1 MKKTKNNTT
10 PNNINTKAT
19 KKIGNW
25 NKYNKSL
32 QERGNITLYISR
44 KLITKTALAPK
55 KTKLAGRP
63 KKYSDDL
70 ILLILT
76 VRTVYHLPLRQT
88 TGFVA
93 GFLSAI
99 GVNWS
104 LPDYST
110 LSRRMQK
117 LEVDFCRDIRS
128 KLNGQKLTLSLDS
141 SGLKVY
147 GEGEWKVRK
156 HGCSYRRTW
165 VETHIAVN
173 DSRDILGLIN
183 TKSNVHD
190 ASQFK
195 PLIRAVKHNLPAG
208 VIDTVIGDGAYDVN
222 EFYHYAEDEWFYFIA
237 PPPKNATIRVT
248 GGRRVGIKD
257 QSGWEERNHIVSRI
271 AEIGLESWKQE
282 VGYHRR
288 NIVENTFYRL
298 KTIFGDKLRSRTVES
313 QYTEQC
319 IRASLINRY
328 NRMGLPEYA
337 G

>member
-1 MKKTKNNTT
+1 MKKS
-10 PNNINTKAT
+10 NINTT
-19 KKIGNW
+19 HINNNKKIINW
-25 NKYNKSL
+25 GEYSNSL
-32 QERGNITLYISR
+32 KARGDITLYISR
-44 KLITKTALAPK
+44 KLIEKTALAPR
-55 KTKLAGRP
+55 KTKRAGRP
-63 KKYSDDL
+63 RKYSDDL

-76 VRTVYHLPLRQT
+76 VREVYRLPLRQT
-88 TGFVA
+88 SGFVSS
-93 GFLSAI
+93 FLKATGI
-99 GVNWS
+99 NWQ

-156 HGCSYRRTW
+156 HGYSYRRTW

-190 ASQFK
+190 ATQFK
-195 PLIRAVKHNLPAG
+195 PLVEATKTAVPNSN
-208 VIDTVIGDGAYDVN
+208 IDVVIGDGAYDVN

-237 PPPKNATIRVT
+237 PPQRNATTRVT

-257 QSGWEERNHIVSRI
+257 QPGWEERNDVVTKIS
-271 AEIGLESWKQE
+271 EIGLENWKQE

-288 NIVENTFYRL
+288 SIVENTFYRL
-298 KTIFGDKLRSRTVES
+298 KIIFGDRLRSRTVES
-313 QYTEQC
+313 QYVEQC
-319 IRASLINRY
+319 IRASLINKY
-328 NRMGLPEYA
+328 NQLGLPKYVI
-337 G
+337 